1 MMADRFLDGVA
12 AVGRTF
18 AENPAPLTFQVIG
31 IVADAR
37 ERDVR
42 KAASPTMYVAY
53 ANAPTGRGQMTLV
66 VRTTGD
72 PQAMAGTIRRLARAS
87 DDSMP
92 LFDIETVADRVRS
105 LTAQERLVAFVSS
118 VFGMLALAVAGIG
131 LYGVMSY
138 TVARRTT
145 EIGIRIALGAERSQ
159 VLWMVLRSSL
169 VLVGMGVAIGLAVA
183 LAASRLV
190 ESQLFGLRPTD
201 PVTIGVAVLV
211 IGALGT
217 VAGYLPARRASGV
230 DPLIALRHE

>member
-1 MMADRFLDGVA
+1 M
-12 AVGRTF
+12 
-18 AENPAPLTFQVIG
+18 
-31 IVADAR
+31 
-37 ERDVR
+37 
-42 KAASPTMYVAY
+42 
-53 ANAPTGRGQMTLV
+53 
-66 VRTTGD
+66 
-72 PQAMAGTIRRLARAS
+72 
-87 DDSMP
+87 
-92 LFDIETVADRVRS
+92 
-105 LTAQERLVAFVSS
+105 SS

-159 VLWMVLRSSL
+159 VLWMVLGSGM